1 MSASTDTGPAS
12 SAPATGPAVPSV
24 FRGRVAWVFGDD
36 FDIDLVIGVE
46 NIKYYDPDKLRSVLM
61 TAYDPAFVDDVRD
74 GDVIVGGRN
83 FGYGHPH
90 YPAMIA
96 MRNAGIVAVVAE
108 SFAPGFWRGELY
120 QGMPMV
126 TVPGISD
133 LVERWDDVVV
143 DWKSAS
149 VTVTRTGRTVQGTPP
164 SRHAVNVTEAG
175 GGLNLLKQQYGPG
188 SPTPPPA
195 AAPVGDVES
204 PLAVRTTPAASPAAD
219 GVTPDGSTAAG

>member
-1 MSASTDTGPAS
+1 MSS
-12 SAPATGPAVPSV
+12 VPDV

-61 TAYDPAFVDDVRD
+61 TAYDPTFVDDVRP

-96 MRNAGIVAVVAE
+96 MRNAGVVAVVAE

-120 QGMPMV
+120 QGMPLV
-126 TVPGISD
+126 TVPGIAAA
-133 LVERWDDVVV
+133 VERWDDVEV
-143 DWKSAS
+143 DWRAA
-149 VTVTRTGRTVQGTPP
+149 TVRVHRTGETLTGTPP
-164 SRHAVNVTEAG
+164 SQHAIDVTQAG
-175 GGLNLLKQQYGPG
+175 GGLNLLKKQYGPDG
-188 SPTPPPA
+188 DQPPPA
-195 AAPVGDVES
+195 AAPVDDEAPTPEAFKTV
-204 PLAVRTTPAASPAAD
+204 PAASPAAD
-219 GVTPDGSTAAG
+219 GEVPPGATAAG